1 MPTFVPFITGFVANL
16 AITLVIVVGIYY
28 PATPRKNH
36 AFTLIGFNTVVFMM
50 MVVLTSVELG
60 LGTAFGLFALFS
72 ILRYRSVTL
81 DTRDMTYLF
90 ILIGLPV
97 INAVP
102 LMPGDGFRAIPTVV
116 AGNIALILL
125 LYALEWQRAGS
136 KAKGYTPKPKSQKII
151 HPRNELLRPE
161 NYDQLVK
168 SLEHETGFQI
178 TRVKIEQ
185 IDLVQNNAE
194 LKIFYIPVESSNSN

>member
-1 MPTFVPFITGFVANL
+1 MPTFVPFTIGFLVNL
-16 AITLVIVVGIYY
+16 ALTIVIVYGIYY
-28 PATPRKNH
+28 PATPNKNH
-36 AFTLIGFNTVVFMM
+36 AFTLIGFNAVVFMM

-102 LMPGDGFRAIPTVV
+102 LMPGDGFRAIPTVI
-116 AGNIALILL
+116 AGNIALIIL
-125 LYALEWQRAGS
+125 LYVLENRRAAS
-136 KAKGYTPKPKSQKII
+136 KSKGYAPKPKSQKLIY
-151 HPRNELLRPE
+151 PRNALLRPE
-161 NYDQLVK
+161 NYDQLVAT
-168 SLEHETGFQI
+168 LEEETGYSI

-185 IDLVQNNAE
+185 IDMVQNHAE
-194 LKIFYIPVESSNSN
+194 LKLFYLPPDHASTS